1 MYLFCCKKMDNRF
14 TESIQQWL
22 NTPTEERDYNEGAL
36 LLLKLTGN
44 QIMYRNLMLR
54 RTYQSEEFIVYQ
66 LKRRLKFRLAQVT
79 HEQVEQMQRQVDG
92 IVVKRNLEKKQTTPT
107 SEFKTGKRADHDDL
121 PDEVQAL
128 YVENLSIVQKMRELH
143 LKLRSLSLENAT
155 CPDSERYPFLKELIS
170 LDKKLH
176 SNWETYDHY
185 TSADGE
191 QVLTEDL
198 REQSKKA
205 VNLINLNK
213 NRYAKKPSEELKT
226 KILAWYGKVINPT
239 DKLKAELNVLGII
252 K

>member
-1 MYLFCCKKMDNRF
+1 MDAKF
-14 TESIQQWL
+14 TKQIQDWL
-22 NTPTEERDYNEGAL
+22 DTPAAERDYEQGAM

-44 QIMYRNLMLR
+44 QIMYRNLTAR
-54 RTYQSEEFIVYQ
+54 KSQKNEAFIEYQ
-66 LKRRLKFRLAQVT
+66 LKKRLTFRLMQVT
-79 HEQVEQMQRQVDG
+79 HEQVEQMQKQVDG

-121 PDEVQAL
+121 PDEVQSL

-143 LKLRSLSLENAT
+143 LKLRSLSLENVA
-155 CPDSERYPFLKELIS
+155 CPDSERYPFLKELIA

-185 TSADGE
+185 TGADGE
-191 QVLTEDL
+191 QVMTEDL

-213 NRYAKKPSEELKT
+213 NRYAKKPSEELKS
-226 KILAWYGKVINPT
+226 KILTWYGQVISPT
-239 DKLKAELNVLGII
+239 EKLTNELKAIGILE
-252 K
+252 

>member
-1 MYLFCCKKMDNRF
+1 MKNEF
-14 TESIQQWL
+14 TERVQKWL
-22 NTPTEERDYNEGAL
+22 NTPESERDYNEGAM

-44 QIMYRNLMLR
+44 QIMYRNLTMR
-54 RTYQSEEFIVYQ
+54 RTRQSEEFIVYQ
-66 LKRRLKFRLAQVT
+66 VKRRLKFRLAQLT

-92 IVVKRNLEKKQTTPT
+92 IVMKRNLEKTNTTPT
-107 SEFKTGKRADHDDL
+107 SEFKAGKRADHDEL

-143 LKLRSLSLENAT
+143 LKLRSLSIDNAP

-176 SNWETYDHY
+176 SNWEIYDHY
-185 TSADGE
+185 TGADGE

-213 NRYAKKPSEELKT
+213 NRYSKKPTEELKA
-226 KILAWYGKVINPT
+226 KILSWYGQVISPT
-239 DKLKAELNVLGII
+239 DKLTNELKAIGILE
-252 K
+252 

>member
-1 MYLFCCKKMDNRF
+1 MNNEF
-14 TESIQQWL
+14 TERVQKWL
-22 NTPTEERDYNEGAL
+22 DTPESERDYNEGAM

-44 QIMYRNLMLR
+44 QIMYRNLTMR
-54 RTYQSEEFIVYQ
+54 RTRQSEEFIVYQ

-79 HEQVEQMQRQVDG
+79 HEQVEQMQKQVDG

-107 SEFKTGKRADHDDL
+107 SEFKTGKRADHDVL
-121 PDEVQAL
+121 PDEIQAL

-143 LKLRSLSLENAT
+143 LKLRSLSLDNAP

-176 SNWETYDHY
+176 SNWEAYDHY
-185 TSADGE
+185 TGADGE
-191 QVLTEDL
+191 QVLTEDM

-213 NRYAKKPSEELKT
+213 NRYAKNPTEELKG
-226 KILAWYGKVINPT
+226 KILAWYGQVINPT
-239 DKLKAELNVLGII
+239 DKLTAELRNLGVI
-252 K
+252 

>member
-1 MYLFCCKKMDNRF
+1 MNNEF
-14 TESIQQWL
+14 TERVQKWL
-22 NTPTEERDYNEGAL
+22 NTPESERDYNEGAM

-44 QIMYRNLMLR
+44 QIMYRNLTMR
-54 RTYQSEEFIVYQ
+54 RTRQSEEFIVYQ
-66 LKRRLKFRLAQVT
+66 LKRRLKFRLAQLT

-92 IVVKRNLEKKQTTPT
+92 IVQKRHLEKKESAPA
-107 SEFKTGKRADHDDL
+107 SEFKAGKRADHDEL
-121 PDEVQAL
+121 PDEIQAL

-143 LKLRSLSLENAT
+143 LKLRSLSLDNAP

-176 SNWETYDHY
+176 SNWEIYDHY
-185 TSADGE
+185 TGADGE

-213 NRYAKKPSEELKT
+213 NRYAKNPTEKLKA
-226 KILAWYGKVINPT
+226 KILSWYGQVISPT
-239 DKLKAELNVLGII
+239 DKLTNELKDIGILE
-252 K
+252 

>member
-1 MYLFCCKKMDNRF
+1 MNNEF
-14 TESIQQWL
+14 TERVQKWL
-22 NTPTEERDYNEGAL
+22 NTPESERDYNEGAM

-44 QIMYRNLMLR
+44 QIMYRNLTMR
-54 RTYQSEEFIVYQ
+54 RTRQSEEFIVYQ
-66 LKRRLKFRLAQVT
+66 LKRRLKFRLAQLT

-92 IVVKRNLEKKQTTPT
+92 IVQKRHLEKKESAST
-107 SEFKTGKRADHDDL
+107 SEFKAGKRVDHDSL

-143 LKLRSLSLENAT
+143 LKLRSLSLDNAP

-176 SNWETYDHY
+176 SNWEIYDHY
-185 TSADGE
+185 TGADGE

-213 NRYAKKPSEELKT
+213 NRYSKKPTEELKA
-226 KILAWYGKVINPT
+226 KILSWYEQVISPT
-239 DKLKAELNVLGII
+239 DKLTNELKAIGILE
-252 K
+252 

>member
-1 MYLFCCKKMDNRF
+1 MKNEF
-14 TESIQQWL
+14 TERVQKWL
-22 NTPTEERDYNEGAL
+22 NTPESERDYNEGAM

-44 QIMYRNLMLR
+44 QIMYRNLTMR
-54 RTYQSEEFIVYQ
+54 RTRQSEEFIVYQ
-66 LKRRLKFRLAQVT
+66 VKRRLKFRLAQLT

-92 IVVKRNLEKKQTTPT
+92 IVMKRNLEKTNTTPT
-107 SEFKTGKRADHDDL
+107 SEFKAGKRADHDEL
-121 PDEVQAL
+121 PDEIQAL

-143 LKLRSLSLENAT
+143 LKLRSLSLDNAP

-176 SNWETYDHY
+176 SNWEAYDHY
-185 TSADGE
+185 TGADGE

-213 NRYAKKPSEELKT
+213 NRYAKKPTEELKA
-226 KILAWYGKVINPT
+226 KILSWYEQVISPT
-239 DKLKAELNVLGII
+239 DKLKNELKDIGILE
-252 K
+252 

>member
-1 MYLFCCKKMDNRF
+1 MNNEF
-14 TESIQQWL
+14 TERVQKWL
-22 NTPTEERDYNEGAL
+22 NTPESERDYNEGAM

-44 QIMYRNLMLR
+44 QIMYRNLTMR
-54 RTYQSEEFIVYQ
+54 RTRQSEEFIVYQ
-66 LKRRLKFRLAQVT
+66 LKRRLKFRLAQLT

-92 IVVKRNLEKKQTTPT
+92 IVQKRHLEKKESAST
-107 SEFKTGKRADHDDL
+107 SEFKAGKRVDHDSL

-143 LKLRSLSLENAT
+143 LKLRSLSLDNAP

-176 SNWETYDHY
+176 SNWEIYDHY
-185 TSADGE
+185 TGADGE

-213 NRYAKKPSEELKT
+213 NRYSKKPTEELKA
-226 KILAWYGKVINPT
+226 KILSWYEQVISPT
-239 DKLKAELNVLGII
+239 DKLTNELKDIGILE
-252 K
+252 

>member
-1 MYLFCCKKMDNRF
+1 MNNEF
-14 TESIQQWL
+14 TERVQKWL
-22 NTPTEERDYNEGAL
+22 NTPESERDYNEGAM

-44 QIMYRNLMLR
+44 QIMYRNLTMR
-54 RTYQSEEFIVYQ
+54 RTRQSEEFIVYQ
-66 LKRRLKFRLAQVT
+66 LKRRLKFRLAQLT

-92 IVVKRNLEKKQTTPT
+92 IVQKRHLEKKEFAPS
-107 SEFKTGKRADHDDL
+107 SEFKAGKRADHDEL

-143 LKLRSLSLENAT
+143 LKLRSLSLDNAP

-176 SNWETYDHY
+176 SNWEAYDHY
-185 TSADGE
+185 TGKDGE

-213 NRYAKKPSEELKT
+213 NRYAKKPTDELKT

-239 DKLKAELNVLGII
+239 DKLTADLKRLDII
-252 K
+252 E